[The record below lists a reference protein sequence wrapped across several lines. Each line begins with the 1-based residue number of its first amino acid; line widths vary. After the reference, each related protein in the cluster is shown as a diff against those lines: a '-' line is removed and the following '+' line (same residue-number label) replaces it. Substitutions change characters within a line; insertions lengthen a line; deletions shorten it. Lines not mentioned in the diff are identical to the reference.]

1 MKKFKIFKSNF
12 VSFIVFLFVLFVLLV
27 SLFKL
32 EILISKRY
40 IYVLNEKIQ
49 NKNEIML
56 NIFSSTKTEKEIEEE
71 SLFDYEILSAQYNQT
86 KINLNGLKI
95 INRILSKLPKNICD
109 LNFENMRKSY
119 FFSTSDELNDKFDYG
134 ESKFALATFISSNDD
149 KYMQMAR
156 VLLYSY
162 KKVMKLNVD
171 FIAIVIEGNLSNDKQ
186 CLLKQVGWKIVEV
199 ERIQSIKT
207 DKNNRNQWKDVFT
220 KLQIAKFI
228 EYQNILFL
236 DADCLVMRNVDELFY
251 LKTDFAATLDFSS
264 GYLGSNINIGV
275 FVIRPSL
282 CLYYTLLSNMKKVN
296 QYGYFYEQDY
306 FNWLMKYKMIRLSL
320 KYNAMHT
327 IFSRYLNIWNKEL
340 RTSYKII
347 HFTMIK
353 PLSTKSTF
361 LIEKWSKIQ
370 NETNSEFPLHLCP
383 DKKK

>member
-1 MKKFKIFKSNF
+1 M
-12 VSFIVFLFVLFVLLV
+12 VFIILY
-27 SLFKL
+27 KL
-32 EILISKRY
+32 EVLKSKRY
-40 IYVLNEKIQ
+40 LYLINEKIQ
-49 NKNEIML
+49 NKNEIIL
-56 NIFSSTKTEKEIEEE
+56 NNLNLIENTNITEKEIEEK
-71 SLFDYEILSAQYNQT
+71 SISDYKKISAKYKKA
-86 KINLNGLKI
+86 KINLEGLKI

-109 LNFENMRKSY
+109 LNIPNLRNSY
-119 FFSTSDELNDKFDYG
+119 FFSTNNKFNEKLDYG
-134 ESKFALATFISSNDD
+134 ESKFALATFVSSNDN
-149 KYMQMAR
+149 KYMEMAR

-171 FIAIVIEGNLSNDKQ
+171 FIAIVIKGYLSYDTK
-186 CLLKQVGWKIVEV
+186 CLLKQVGWKVVEV
-199 ERIQSIKT
+199 ERIQSIKI
-207 DKNNRNQWKDVFT
+207 DKYNQQQWKDVFT
-220 KLQIAKFI
+220 KLQIAKLI
-228 EYQNILFL
+228 EYQKILFL
-236 DADCLVMRNVDELFY
+236 DADCLVLQNVDELFY
-251 LKTDFAATLDFSS
+251 LQTDFAAALDFSS
-264 GYLGSNINIGV
+264 GVLRSNINIGV